1 MNLLISIKP
10 RYTHMIFF
18 GKKRVEYRRV
28 KPARPFGR
36 IYVYETRPT
45 SAVVGYMDY
54 SIVIHGTPRDIWKN
68 TRELSCMRMNE
79 YMEYFSGSRQAVA
92 FIIKDLGYY
101 SEPRQLGTHGL
112 PSVVPQGYIYF

>member
-54 SIVIHGTPRDIWKN
+54 SIVIHGTPRDIWKK

-92 FIIKDLGYY
+92 FIVRKARRYL
-101 SEPRQLGTHGL
+101 EPRQLGTHGL

>member
-10 RYTHMIFF
+10 RYTQMIFH
-18 GKKRVEYRRV
+18 GTKRVEYRRV
-28 KPARPFGR
+28 IPARPFDR

-54 SIVIHGTPRDIWKN
+54 TIVIHGTPHDIWKK
-68 TRELSCMRMNE
+68 TRELSCMDMDE
-79 YMEYFSGSRQAVA
+79 YMEYFSGSKQAVA
-92 FIIKDLGYY
+92 FIIKNPRWYF
-101 SEPRQLGTHGL
+101 EPRRLGTYGL